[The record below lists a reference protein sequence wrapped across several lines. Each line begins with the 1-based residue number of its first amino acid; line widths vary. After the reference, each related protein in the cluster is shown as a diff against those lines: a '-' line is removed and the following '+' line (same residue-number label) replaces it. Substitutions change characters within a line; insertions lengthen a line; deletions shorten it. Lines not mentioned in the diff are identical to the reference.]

1 MLLLDRLAEENIEA
15 AMRRGEFDRLQGAG
29 KPLVLD
35 DDSAVPEELRVAYR
49 VLRNSGCLPPEQ
61 ALRNEI
67 RQIEDLLGRVE
78 TGADEARLHRRL
90 LLLRT
95 RLAMGGRDSNLLFLE
110 NAYRAR
116 LLQRLAPDGER

>member
-35 DDSAVPEELRVAYR
+35 DDSAVPEELRAAYR
-49 VLRNSGCLPPEQ
+49 VLRNAGCLPPEQ

-78 TGADEARLHRRL
+78 TGADEARLQRRL

-110 NAYRAR
+110 DAYRAR